1 MPKKSKHVILDNS
14 LMLKEFSAPPT
25 TNTYK
30 AVPHIDIYNNIMEQ
44 AKNLGFEHM
53 RDQIEV
59 THGGDRAF
67 MNIQFHTAD
76 PTLPFSVA
84 ARSTYDRSASLGLAT
99 GASVFIC
106 ANLMISGSDTTI
118 MRRHRGTIQEDL
130 TSLIATAF
138 AAGEDNYK
146 SKVAWR
152 ELLKET
158 GVTERQGEYLLAMA
172 NVEGALN
179 KLAHKQ
185 ARDHWLSAPFAE
197 FQEDRSLW
205 GLYNAMTWG
214 AHKVRPDAKL
224 ETHSAIVDFTETIKV
239 ENNKL
244 VIA

>member
-1 MPKKSKHVILDNS
+1 MPKKSKHVILDNAT
-14 LMLKEFSAPPT
+14 MLQDFVVPKS

-30 AVPHIDIYNNIMEQ
+30 AVPHLDIYNKVMLQ
-44 AKNLGFEHM
+44 AKSIGFEHM

-59 THGGDRAF
+59 THGGNRAF

-84 ARSTYDRSASLGLAT
+84 ARSTYDRSASLGIAT

-130 TSLIATAF
+130 DALIADAF
-138 AAGEDNYK
+138 ASGKENYQK
-146 SKVAWR
+146 KIEWR
-152 ELLKET
+152 EILKET

-179 KLAHKQ
+179 KLSHKQ
-185 ARDHWLSAPFAE
+185 AREHWLSAPFTE
-197 FQEDRSLW
+197 FQGDRSLW

-224 ETHSAIVDFTETIKV
+224 ETHKSIVDFTENIKV
-239 ENNKL
+239 DNGKL